1 MSNRLKRQF
10 DCYDRLPPQLRDM
23 LANANFDN
31 DATMFAEALDVGIAA
46 DLLRSRFLSEE
57 AKRLPVDNY
66 VMYGP
71 EHPGSAKSVAEAQLR
86 YFHYTLRK
94 YFWWSKL

>member
-1 MSNRLKRQF
+1 MSARLKRQF
-10 DCYDRLPPQLRDM
+10 DCYDRLPPQLREM

-31 DATMFAEALDVGIAA
+31 DATMFAEALDVGISA
-46 DLLRSRFLSEE
+46 DLLRSRFMSEE

-71 EHPGSAKSVAEAQLR
+71 EHPGSAKSVQEAQLK
-86 YFHYTLRK
+86 YFHYTLRR